1 MEENKK
7 IRIVKA
13 ELYILP
19 VTLRIPLKFG
29 DQVLQSV
36 SCARVKIIVENS
48 KGKQAEGWGET
59 PLSAAW
65 VWPSKLE
72 YNIREKRLIEICKSI
87 GDAYCQLNI
96 EGHPFELGQ
105 NFIKNHVKDLKNEH
119 NQLYDEDEELP
130 YLGAL
135 VAFSPY
141 DLAVYDAYA
150 KMNDCGVFETL
161 GPNYLNADLS
171 QIFHDQAFS
180 GKFISDYLEP
190 YQNSIACLA
199 FGWWTRCA

>member
-36 SCARVKIIVENS
+36 SCARVRIIIENS

-65 VWPSKLE
+65 VWPSNLE
-72 YNIREKRLIEICKSI
+72 YNIGEKRLIEICKSI

-105 NFIKNHVKDLKNEH
+105 KFIQNTLEKVKILRKEIDTKQFKTLIEIDGGINFENSELAKKAGVDILVSGTTIFKENDGDLKKNI
-119 NQLYDEDEELP
+119 QLLKV
-130 YLGAL
+130 G
-135 VAFSPY
+135 
-141 DLAVYDAYA
+141 
-150 KMNDCGVFETL
+150 
-161 GPNYLNADLS
+161 
-171 QIFHDQAFS
+171 
-180 GKFISDYLEP
+180 
-190 YQNSIACLA
+190 
-199 FGWWTRCA
+199 

>member
-59 PLSAAW
+59 P
-65 VWPSKLE
+65 
-72 YNIREKRLIEICKSI
+72 
-87 GDAYCQLNI
+87 
-96 EGHPFELGQ
+96 
-105 NFIKNHVKDLKNEH
+105 
-119 NQLYDEDEELP
+119 
-130 YLGAL
+130 
-135 VAFSPY
+135 
-141 DLAVYDAYA
+141 
-150 KMNDCGVFETL
+150 
-161 GPNYLNADLS
+161 
-171 QIFHDQAFS
+171 
-180 GKFISDYLEP
+180 
-190 YQNSIACLA
+190 
-199 FGWWTRCA
+199 